1 MASAKR
7 VLVYLAEGNRLPQCA
22 RFVQSITGALSGC
35 HADQVEVSCS
45 LEGQH
50 FVLSAGER
58 EGASRV
64 LLRRAPFC
72 PFKCL
77 SATEAASL
85 PSDVQARGVDVGV
98 AVLLQT
104 ADRKTLL
111 TRRAAPL
118 TIFPNIWVPPGG
130 HVELGEKLLDAGL
143 RELGEETGLWLGPD
157 EFSCRLLGLWESVYP
172 PMLTRGLPQRH
183 HIVTYLLLRSCRT
196 HLQLQARL
204 RPEPQEVSGCV
215 WLDAVLA
222 RAIVASV
229 DGADGLGQLPAHLP
243 PTVGVWEV
251 SSAGELFRSTLSTAV
266 LLSRAPAQGGDLER
280 VSTGTKFALELWLD
294 TLGGDEPPAS

>member
-72 PFKCL
+72 PFKRL

-118 TIFPNIWVPPGG
+118 TIFPNIWVPPA
-130 HVELGEKLLDAGL
+130 AG
-143 RELGEETGLWLGPD
+143 RGAEGAGRGDGTVAGPG
-157 EFSCRLLGLWESVYP
+157 RVL
-172 PMLTRGLPQRH
+172 
-183 HIVTYLLLRSCRT
+183 
-196 HLQLQARL
+196 LQAA
-204 RPEPQEVSGCV
+204 G
-215 WLDAVLA
+215 
-222 RAIVASV
+222 
-229 DGADGLGQLPAHLP
+229 
-243 PTVGVWEV
+243 TVGVRV
-251 SSAGELFRSTLSTAV
+251 PTHADQGVATATPHRH
-266 LLSRAPAQGGDLER
+266 LPAPAQLSHAPAAPGETEARTPGGQ
-280 VSTGTKFALELWLD
+280 WLCVAGRCAGQGHRGLCGRGRRPGAAAGPPAPD
-294 TLGGDEPPAS
+294 SQGLGGVQRGGALQVHSVHSGAAEPGARAGRGPGAGQHRH